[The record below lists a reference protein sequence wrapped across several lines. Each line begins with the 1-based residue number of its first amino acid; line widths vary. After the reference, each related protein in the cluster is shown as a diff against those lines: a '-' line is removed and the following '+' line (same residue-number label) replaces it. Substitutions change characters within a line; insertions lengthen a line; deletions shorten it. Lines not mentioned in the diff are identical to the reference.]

1 MCCMRTDEHG
11 HILEAGRMRFFY
23 LRAPTGTKS
32 QRLLRGS
39 FLDPPQF
46 GLTTSRKRGFRLDRN
61 EDDESEASIAKK
73 SMGSD
78 KRKRWSESS

>member
-1 MCCMRTDEHG
+1 VCCMRTDEHG

-46 GLTTSRKRGFRLDRN
+46 GLTTSRKRVSG
-61 EDDESEASIAKK
+61 
-73 SMGSD
+73 
-78 KRKRWSESS
+78 